1 MDYTSKAVVTKI
13 SATSTVTIKIKDN
26 YYKVEYSEERSI
38 PDVDGVD
45 VEQERVLL
53 FDAVNAVVDSQAEDI
68 IRTFQKK

>member
-1 MDYTSKAVVTKI
+1 MDYVSKAVVTKI